1 MTVDIEFKKETRL
14 DFERIFNVSDIWN
27 DEDFIEIEYNNSIT
41 QLEKEIKITKRIPK
55 KLIDYYKVS
64 DF

>member
-27 DEDFIEIEYNNSIT
+27 DEDFIGIEYNNSIT
-41 QLEKEIKITKRIPK
+41 QLEKEIKITKIV
-55 KLIDYYKVS
+55 KL
-64 DF
+64 